1 MLAVLKNPLL
11 RNDITPNNPDLM
23 IAEDLTMSN
32 LLKDCMGIPNKIFKL
47 AEALNEKSFRDVEL
61 ERLKEDE
68 RYWREEAAPTI
79 LSFNYSYLEP
89 AKPVD
94 EEIDISKTP
103 KPCKKDMNSKKQP
116 KDQVEKKY
124 HKK

>member
-47 AEALNEKSFRDVEL
+47 AEALNEKSFRDVEVD
-61 ERLKEDE
+61 RLKEDE
-68 RYWREEAAPTI
+68 RYWKEEAAPT
-79 LSFNYSYLEP
+79 LSLNYSCLEP
-89 AKPVD
+89 AQTVD

-103 KPCKKDMNSKKQP
+103 MPRKKDMNSKKQP
-116 KDQVEKKY
+116 KNQMEKKN

>member
-47 AEALNEKSFRDVEL
+47 VGELNEKSFV
-61 ERLKEDE
+61 
-68 RYWREEAAPTI
+68 
-79 LSFNYSYLEP
+79 
-89 AKPVD
+89 
-94 EEIDISKTP
+94 
-103 KPCKKDMNSKKQP
+103 M
-116 KDQVEKKY
+116 
-124 HKK
+124 